1 LSTVQEREEKEK
13 KEELSTGQKKEIEF
27 LSKQKKKNLT
37 ELMKE
42 EKKKIE
48 EFVKS
53 ISDQNYEQQFAILM
67 SELHNDA
74 DSFIERNEKI
84 SAKFAWKSVNN
95 IESFIVSYLNR
106 LIHGLTSVSKKLK
119 VAFGVNLGMEQL
131 GLKR

>member
-1 LSTVQEREEKEK
+1 M
-13 KEELSTGQKKEIEF
+13 STGQKKEIEF
-27 LSKQKKKNLT
+27 LSKQKKKKLT
-37 ELMKE
+37 ELMKT
-42 EKKKIE
+42 KKKEIE

-53 ISDQNYEQQFAILM
+53 IFEKNYEQQIAILM

-106 LIHGLTSVSKKLK
+106 LIHGLTSVSKELK
-119 VAFGVNLGMEQL
+119 VAFGVNLGL
-131 GLKR
+131 GEVSKL